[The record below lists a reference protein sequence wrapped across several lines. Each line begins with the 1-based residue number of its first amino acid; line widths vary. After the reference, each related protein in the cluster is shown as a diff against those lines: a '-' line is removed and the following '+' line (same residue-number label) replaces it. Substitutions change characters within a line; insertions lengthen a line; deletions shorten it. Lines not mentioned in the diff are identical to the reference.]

1 MDNVEKAL
9 WIILISSLITF
20 GTAVSVFGQF
30 PESDKYEY
38 LGIRHDVRPQVCLF
52 EPNPT
57 HVDWKYWK
65 DVEFE
70 SWRAILDWQ
79 VEMQEFLP

>member
-1 MDNVEKAL
+1 MNK
-9 WIILISSLITF
+9 ILTITF
-20 GTAVSVFGQF
+20 ISVISILLLIPINTLAQY

-57 HVDWKYWK
+57 NVDW
-65 DVEFE
+65 DVDTLFAGECFQLQP
-70 SWRAILDWQ
+70 I
-79 VEMQEFLP
+79 